1 MIDAAEICTRFST
14 IVTCWLQLISP
25 VRDDE
30 TARVLA
36 RDECHGWLPLYNLRP
51 PHPPPSS
58 TAQGTED
65 RSSTCGGLVGM
76 SANWGQ
82 SSEFVDIPARFTLCP
97 NLNCVAVIMNF
108 SYHQSFAVML
118 LSSFSSDLHM
128 LKNLILFIVLVSFNS
143 PGYDAIQ
150 GNLWPTSCMQT
161 WSVFIR

>member
-1 MIDAAEICTRFST
+1 MILVTYHDYVSITCTYLHVTPHSWPNQGKYLDILSGNIWLMGFKLGCYTDICIWHLMIDAAEICTRFST

-58 TAQGTED
+58 TAQRTED

-97 NLNCVAVIMNF
+97 NLNCVAVILMGH
-108 SYHQSFAVML
+108 Y
-118 LSSFSSDLHM
+118 
-128 LKNLILFIVLVSFNS
+128 
-143 PGYDAIQ
+143 
-150 GNLWPTSCMQT
+150 
-161 WSVFIR
+161 

>member
-58 TAQGTED
+58 TAQRTED

-82 SSEFVDIPARFTLCP
+82 SSEFVDTPARFTLCP
-97 NLNCVAVIMNF
+97 NLNCVAVILNY
-108 SYHQSFAVML
+108 SHHQAFAVLCFWARFPLICICWKTWYFSLFWFL
-118 LSSFSSDLHM
+118 LIAPVTMRYVNCDEISR
-128 LKNLILFIVLVSFNS
+128 
-143 PGYDAIQ
+143 G
-150 GNLWPTSCMQT
+150 
-161 WSVFIR
+161 